1 MRGVALT
8 EDALLWENI
17 ELAKEGA
24 KTRID
29 TFQETMAYVFTSAL
43 AQSDI
48 KALKDAQSVVYDTP
62 VIAPFVR
69 RQIETVTDGI
79 PSFQAKTNDESAL
92 SEDGVKIIND
102 KLNNIFDKSSLKR
115 QNYKAIRNAIAG
127 GFGTYEV
134 SIDYA
139 NNKDFTQ
146 TVSIK
151 AVDDIIY
158 FDPRSEDDD
167 EADATYCF
175 KLFFQSE
182 DALKSKY
189 PDVDFKS
196 MIFGK
201 DCALEERKIG
211 SKSDKREL
219 QVCDYYYLSAEVAT
233 IYMLKDGH
241 IAYDKPA
248 EKADIA
254 TVRNAI
260 KNVCKFQ
267 RIVGNQI
274 IDTAELP
281 FSSLPFV
288 QVCSEVIRNSKGE
301 KVIVPYAAPATAAQR
316 LKSIAASL
324 YAGAAYACPPARTR
338 VPKESLADKSVKS
351 SAKET
356 STRDLFVYRQY
367 INNGTERIPL
377 NPPDY
382 MPPPPISPAYGMLSE
397 MADGMIKQ
405 ALGVEFDVNQMGN
418 LSGKALYNMADFMNS
433 NIKGFVE
440 NLLNSLKRCAHLT
453 LEALKAVDKDIKPLD
468 IDNAHIILESGI
480 NYKLQQQ
487 ATLEML
493 LELANVSPTLAK
505 FLDEQGIELLLEN
518 MDLNEKSKIIGA
530 YKKFSDP
537 KNPNSPKNPKNQ
549 PPIPP
554 QIQLEQAKLQL
565 QGQKQQMDFEM
576 KQMEMA
582 AKQKQM
588 QLDELKLQLDSQ
600 KNSNDAVSEHIKAMM
615 DKYKA
620 ELEAIVSQ
628 MQHQYDL
635 TQTLIAHSG
644 KQDN

>member
-1 MRGVALT
+1 MRGIALT

-24 KTRID
+24 KARID

-48 KALKDAQSVVYDTP
+48 KSLKDAQSVVYDTP

-92 SEDGVKIIND
+92 SEDGVKIINN

-134 SIDYA
+134 SIDYS

-196 MIFGK
+196 MVFGK

-241 IAYDKPA
+241 IVYDKPTD
-248 EKADIA
+248 ETNIA
-254 TVRNAI
+254 ATRNAI

-267 RIVGNQI
+267 RIVSNQV

-288 QVCSEVIRNSKGE
+288 QVCSEVIRNAKGE

-367 INNGTERIPL
+367 MNNGTERVPL

-397 MADGMIKQ
+397 MADMMIKK

-453 LEALKAVDKDIKPLD
+453 LEALKAVDKDIMP
-468 IDNAHIILESGI
+468 LESGI

-530 YKKFSDP
+530 YKKFSQNQH
-537 KNPNSPKNPKNQ
+537 NPENQ

-565 QGQKQQMDFEM
+565 QSQKQQMDYEI

-600 KNSNDAVSEHIKAMM
+600 KNSNDAVSEHIKVMM

-620 ELEAIVSQ
+620 ELDAIVSQ
-628 MQHQYDL
+628 MQHKYDL
-635 TQTLIAHSG
+635 TQTLIAHAG